1 MSQPVTAI
9 AAHTS
14 IKGELRVDG
23 PGVIAGQV
31 RGNVTAGAA
40 LEIEAEGI
48 VDGDI
53 RGTAVTVH
61 GTVKGNIVAA
71 QACRIGGKAHVAGN
85 ICAAELVFDKG
96 ARFIGHV
103 CVGESEIPSAP
114 IPATE
119 VGSGATGVGGI
130 RPSDAAEE
138 AAALHAVEATITRVE
153 KAAARREE
161 PAPAIPTTVSIPAA
175 PAMPTVQIL
184 AENVQA
190 TLHRAP
196 RIIKARS

>member
-14 IKGELRVDG
+14 IKGELRLDG
-23 PGVIAGQV
+23 PGAIAGQV
-31 RGNVTAGAA
+31 RGNVKAGAA
-40 LEIEAEGI
+40 LEIAAEGI

-53 RGTAVTVH
+53 QGTAVIVH
-61 GTVKGNIVAA
+61 GTVKGDIVAA
-71 QACRIGGKAHVAGN
+71 QACRVGAKARVAGN
-85 ICAAELVFDKG
+85 ICTAELVFDKG

-103 CVGESEIPSAP
+103 CVGETDVPMAP
-114 IPATE
+114 A
-119 VGSGATGVGGI
+119 GAAAPEGAAGEMGGI

-161 PAPAIPTTVSIPAA
+161 PAPASTTTVSIPAA
-175 PAMPTVQIL
+175 PALPTVQIL

-190 TLHRAP
+190 ALHRAP
-196 RIIKARS
+196 RIIKARG

>member
-9 AAHTS
+9 APHTF
-14 IKGELRVDG
+14 IKGELRLEG

-31 RGNVTAGAA
+31 QGNIVADAA
-40 LEIEAEGI
+40 LEIAAEGI
-48 VDGDI
+48 IDGDI
-53 RGTAVTVH
+53 RGTAVTIH
-61 GTVKGNIVAA
+61 GTVKGSIVAA
-71 QACRIGGKAHVAGN
+71 QACRISAAAHVGGN
-85 ICAAELVFDKG
+85 ICTADLAIEKG

-103 CVGESEIPSAP
+103 CVGETEAP
-114 IPATE
+114 DAPTPTADQREDATE
-119 VGSGATGVGGI
+119 FGRF

-153 KAAARREE
+153 KVTARREE
-161 PAPAIPTTVSIPAA
+161 PVPAIPTTVSIPAA

-184 AENVQA
+184 TENVQA

-196 RIIKARS
+196 RIIKAR